1 MMEWKEEEEEEE
13 KPNTWV
19 DLNRRPPIFKL
30 AGFKHIL
37 GGQALDSV
45 LPKGK
50 KTVKSQAS
58 SGI

>member
-19 DLNRRPPIFKL
+19 DLNRRPPIFKM

-50 KTVKSQAS
+50 KTVKSF
-58 SGI
+58 